1 MKVIDVEGIGP
12 VYAAKLQGVGVRTT
26 TSLLTAACG
35 PEERKLLAA
44 AAGVSEALVL
54 EWANRADL
62 MRIKGVGGQYSD
74 LLESAG
80 VDTVVEL
87 ANRVPENLLGKMIE
101 VNTTKKLVR
110 KAPALS
116 QVQSWVAQAKKL
128 PRVLTY

>member
-26 TSLLTAACG
+26 ASLLTAACG
-35 PEERKLLAA
+35 PEERKQLAA
-44 AAGVSEALVL
+44 IAGVSETLVL

-62 MRIKGVGGQYSD
+62 MRVKGVGGQYSD
-74 LLESAG
+74 LLENAG

-87 ANRVPENLLGKMIE
+87 SNRVPENLLAKMIE

-110 KAPALS
+110 KIPAVS